1 MRDKGM
7 DRRQFLQSSGLVA
20 AGIAAVGAGATVIW
34 PDKAW
39 AMSTDVLSADQAQ
52 ALLIMSRHLF
62 PHDWLGDQYY
72 AKVVEALDAQ
82 AKSDK
87 GVRNTLTEGVAK
99 LDSAMGIK
107 FTDLSEG
114 NQLEVIKAIEGSDLF
129 NTVHGA
135 TVNNLYGNPLVYR
148 YFGFEGSSVEFG
160 GYIERGFD
168 DAGWIPDA

>member
-1 MRDKGM
+1 MSEKRM
-7 DRRQFLQSSGLVA
+7 DRRQFLKSSG
-20 AGIAAVGAGATVIW
+20 GAAVGLAAVSAGVTIIGPNA
-34 PDKAW
+34 AW
-39 AMSTDVLSADQAQ
+39 AISTEVLNADQAQ

-82 AKSDK
+82 AQGDD
-87 GVRNTLTEGVAK
+87 GVRGTLTDGIANLDGAK
-99 LDSAMGIK
+99 SIK

-114 NQLEVIKAIEGSDLF
+114 NQLQVIEAIEGSDFF

-148 YFGFEGSSVEFG
+148 HFGFEGSSVEFG
-160 GYIERGFD
+160 GYLERGFD